1 MQTLTRLRAMRFG
14 LANGVHSAIA
24 EMVRIR
30 EEAWLSIVAAPD
42 DVLQGNS
49 TPTPVLVFIVIGKRR
64 SFFYSER
71 Q

>member
-1 MQTLTRLRAMRFG
+1 MGMDRAAFVQGDLPQVRT
-14 LANGVHSAIA
+14 VA

-49 TPTPVLVFIVIGKRR
+49 TLTRVLALIVIGKRR

>member
-1 MQTLTRLRAMRFG
+1 MDRAAFAQGDLPQIRT
-14 LANGVHSAIA
+14 VA

-30 EEAWLSIVAAPD
+30 EEAWLSIVAVPD
-42 DVLQGNS
+42 DVLQGSS

>member
-1 MQTLTRLRAMRFG
+1 MDRAAFARG
-14 LANGVHSAIA
+14 DLPQVRTVA

-42 DVLQGNS
+42 DALQGSS

>member
-1 MQTLTRLRAMRFG
+1 MDRAAFAPGDLPQVR
-14 LANGVHSAIA
+14 AIA

-42 DVLQGNS
+42 DVLQGSS
-49 TPTPVLVFIVIGKRR
+49 TPIPVLVFIVLGKRR

>member
-1 MQTLTRLRAMRFG
+1 MDRATFAQGDLPKIRT
-14 LANGVHSAIA
+14 VA

-42 DVLQGNS
+42 DVLQGSS
-49 TPTPVLVFIVIGKRR
+49 TPIPVLVFIVIGKRR